1 MLSLKLPLTR
11 RSDAAPAAAPLWHPN
26 FRNFERLP
34 DTKVVRTTFFITVA
48 SITLA
53 SVLLL
58 WLGYREMQVH
68 NLRAQVN
75 EAQASIDRNQKQYNE
90 AVRFSKQFA
99 EEERKLAEAV
109 AFTRAPILP
118 SEFVL
123 ELARTL
129 PHEVQIE
136 LVDMRLTDAGGN
148 LLLLRGLV
156 AGTKDQA
163 SGSASSYVDTLR
175 TSARLAPVFD
185 SVNLKALNP
194 DPKTGYLV
202 FEIEMKFKSGGKK
215 P

>member
-1 MLSLKLPLTR
+1 MLSLKLPLTK

-34 DTKVVRTTFFITVA
+34 DTKVVRTTFFINVA

-58 WLGYREMQVH
+58 WLGYREMQVR
-68 NLRAQVN
+68 NLRLQVN

-90 AVRFSKQFA
+90 AVRLSKQFA

-109 AFTRAPILP
+109 AFTHAPILP

-129 PHEVQIE
+129 PKEVQIE
-136 LVDMRLTDAGGN
+136 LVDMRMSDAGGN

-175 TSARLAPVFD
+175 TSARLAPVFE

>member
-11 RSDAAPAAAPLWHPN
+11 KSDAAPAAAPLWHPN

-34 DTKVVRTTFFITVA
+34 DTKVVRTTFFINVA
-48 SITLA
+48 GITLA
-53 SVLLL
+53 SVMIL
-58 WLGYREMQVH
+58 WLGYREMQVR
-68 NLRAQVN
+68 NLRTQVN

-90 AVRFSKQFA
+90 AVRLSKIFVD
-99 EEERKLAEAV
+99 EERKLEEAV
-109 AFTRAPILP
+109 AFTHMPIAPT
-118 SEFVL
+118 EFVL
-123 ELARTL
+123 QLSQSL
-129 PHEVQIE
+129 PKEVQIE
-136 LVDMRLTDAGGN
+136 LVDMRMGDTGGN

-175 TSARLAPVFD
+175 TLPKLATVFE

-202 FEIEMKFKSGGKK
+202 FEIEMKFKGGAKK